1 MGRYNPQGPSIYL
14 QSQSLNIDD
23 SPTFAGTTL
32 TSLTASLPV
41 FSGADKS
48 LVSKS
53 INDTLIALGLVD
65 VFVLKGSIDCST
77 NPNYP
82 AANAGDL
89 YTISVIGKIGGAA
102 GLAVNVGDSAY
113 CKVDGSAAGTQ
124 AAVGANWAIIP
135 KNTLAILSLVDVDSS
150 RALISS
156 EMLGQVV
163 KVNGAY
169 TVSLPPSAIGMHCVI
184 EATTAAIYS
193 VDPNGTEVIELDG
206 TALAAGNKITSNGTK
221 RASIYIYCEVAGTW
235 IARTLIPSLSDGG

>member
-65 VFVLKGSIDCST
+65 VFV
-77 NPNYP
+77 
-82 AANAGDL
+82 
-89 YTISVIGKIGGAA
+89 
-102 GLAVNVGDSAY
+102 
-113 CKVDGSAAGTQ
+113 
-124 AAVGANWAIIP
+124 
-135 KNTLAILSLVDVDSS
+135 LSLVDVDSS